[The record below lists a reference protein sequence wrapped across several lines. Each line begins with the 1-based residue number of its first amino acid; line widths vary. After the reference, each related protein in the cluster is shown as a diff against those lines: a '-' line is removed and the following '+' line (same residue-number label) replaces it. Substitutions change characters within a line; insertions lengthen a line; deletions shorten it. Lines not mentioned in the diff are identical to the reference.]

1 MLFVI
6 AVVLGIALGLIV
18 PYNLTSDTLPYVAVA
33 IIAALDSI
41 FGGVVA
47 NYSKRFSIYVFMTG
61 LISNAVLAVVLT
73 YVGNMLG
80 INLSFAAIVV
90 FGVRIFN
97 NLANI
102 RRATIDKYFLKR
114 VRNTPMGTFIGI
126 EGSIADGESGS
137 IEAEEKIAEIIEE
150 KLEEKL
156 EEKVGE
162 KVEEKVEEKLEE
174 KVEEKVEEKLE
185 EKIDEKL
192 EEKIEEKLMSE
203 ESENSKQEKA
213 DK

>member
-6 AVVLGIALGLIV
+6 AVVLGIVLGLVV

-41 FGGVVA
+41 FGGIVA
-47 NYSKRFSIYVFMTG
+47 NYNKRFSNYVFMTG
-61 LISNAVLAVVLT
+61 LVSNAVLAVALT

-102 RRATIDKYFLKR
+102 RRATIDRYFLKR
-114 VRNTPMGTFIGI
+114 ANNARRNSLIGI
-126 EGSIADGESGS
+126 EGSTPNADEPS
-137 IEAEEKIAEIIEE
+137 ETEEKPQQET
-150 KLEEKL
+150 
-156 EEKVGE
+156 
-162 KVEEKVEEKLEE
+162 
-174 KVEEKVEEKLE
+174 
-185 EKIDEKL
+185 
-192 EEKIEEKLMSE
+192 E
-203 ESENSKQEKA
+203 ESA
-213 DK
+213 DKTEKEE

>member
-6 AVVLGIALGLIV
+6 AVVLGIILGLV
-18 PYNLTSDTLPYVAVA
+18 MPYNLTSDTLPYVAVA

-41 FGGVVA
+41 FGGIVA
-47 NYSKRFSIYVFMTG
+47 NSNKRFSNYVFMTG

-73 YVGNMLG
+73 YVGNILG

-114 VRNTPMGTFIGI
+114 AHNLSFKSLIGI
-126 EGSIADGESGS
+126 EGGFEETEETQENEEQTDSQDTE
-137 IEAEEKIAEIIEE
+137 EA
-150 KLEEKL
+150 
-156 EEKVGE
+156 V
-162 KVEEKVEEKLEE
+162 
-174 KVEEKVEEKLE
+174 
-185 EKIDEKL
+185 
-192 EEKIEEKLMSE
+192 
-203 ESENSKQEKA
+203 
-213 DK
+213 